1 MNSLEITHE
10 RLEGWKLKLAQQDAT
25 PLALV
30 GIGHG
35 RHRGNIVLCIPE
47 NGPSD
52 KDIADTLRGIAN
64 KLSR

>member
-1 MNSLEITHE
+1 MNSLEITRE
-10 RLEGWKLKLAQQDAT
+10 RLASWSIKLAQQDAT

-35 RHRGNIVLCIPE
+35 KHRGEICLCIPE
-47 NGPSD
+47 HGPSD

-64 KLSR
+64 KLSP